1 LKEGGK
7 MSILDILRIS
17 ASGLKAQRVRMEVI
31 ATNLANIQ
39 TTRTDEGGPYNKK
52 EVVFATTDVSEGG
65 GFGKMLSDKIEGVKV
80 DKITNSK
87 KHFEKAYDPGHPDAD
102 SEGYVTSPNVNL
114 MEEMADMISATRSY
128 EANINVVNTTKEMF
142 MKTLEIGK

>member
-1 LKEGGK
+1 

-17 ASGLKAQRVRMEVI
+17 ASGLKAQRIRMEVI
-31 ATNLANIQ
+31 ATNLANMQ
-39 TTRTDEGGPYNKK
+39 TTRTDEGGPYAKK
-52 EVVFATTDVSEGG
+52 EVVFTTTDVSEADV
-65 GFGKMLSDKIEGVKV
+65 FGRMFSEKIEGVKV
-80 DKITNSK
+80 EEIVNSK

-102 SEGYVTSPNVNL
+102 AEGYVTSPNVNL

-142 MKTLEIGK
+142 LKTLEIGK